1 MLQQDKEDASIKAYL
16 GVDALF
22 KGTLSF
28 EGTVRIDGKFEGQVS
43 TSDTLIIGET
53 GDVSAE
59 IEAGIVICKGR
70 MQGSILA
77 SKKIEMHPASQIT
90 GNVRTPALNIEL
102 GAVLDGNCNM
112 TGGNDKK
119 ILKLI
124 KEDKSK
130 EKVTSA

>member
-1 MLQQDKEDASIKAYL
+1 MPQRDKDDASIKAYL

-28 EGTVRIDGKFEGQVS
+28 EGTVRVDGKFEGHVS
-43 TSDTLIIGET
+43 TNDTLIIGET
-53 GDVSAE
+53 GDVSAD
-59 IEAGIVICKGR
+59 IVAGTVICKGR
-70 MQGSILA
+70 MKGTILA

-90 GNVRTPALNIEL
+90 GNVQTPALSIEL

-112 TGGNDKK
+112 TGGDDKK
-119 ILKLI
+119 IVKLI
-124 KEDKSK
+124 KEDKLK

>member
-1 MLQQDKEDASIKAYL
+1 MLQQDRGDTSIKAYL

-28 EGTVRIDGKFEGQVS
+28 DGTVRIDGKFEGQVS

-70 MQGSILA
+70 MKGSILA

-90 GNVRTPALNIEL
+90 GNVQTPALNIEL

-112 TGGNDKK
+112 TGRDDKK
-119 ILKLI
+119 IVKLV
-124 KEDKSK
+124 KEDKLK
-130 EKVTSA
+130 EKVTIS